1 MLIAEFARA
10 TGLSRDTIRFYVKRG
25 LLAPVIGANRYQ
37 SFDADQVERAILIR
51 NAQALGL
58 TLKEIAAIDA
68 EYNFH
73 GMSRARKAQLMRERV
88 TVLDQQIEKL
98 RGMRRYFLKKV
109 AWIEAGEKGA
119 PPVFN
124 PEAGRRVTSS
134 GC

>member
-1 MLIAEFARA
+1 
-10 TGLSRDTIRFYVKRG
+10 
-25 LLAPVIGANRYQ
+25 
-37 SFDADQVERAILIR
+37 
-51 NAQALGL
+51 
-58 TLKEIAAIDA
+58 
-68 EYNFH
+68 
-73 GMSRARKAQLMRERV
+73 MRERV

-124 PEAGRRVTSS
+124 PEPGRRVTRS